1 MAEQKYDLCVI
12 GAGSGGL
19 SVAAAGALLG
29 VKVVL
34 LEKGLMGGD
43 CLNYGCVPSKAIIA
57 AAKQAQTMRKAGP
70 FGVKAV
76 EPNVDFK
83 KVHDH
88 IHSVIGT
95 IAPHDSV
102 ERFEGMG
109 VDVITKPG
117 KFLDHHTVQAGT
129 RKIKARYFVVA
140 TGSHAGVPP
149 IPGLDKVPYLTNE
162 TIFDLKTQPKHL
174 IIIGGGPIGT
184 EMAQA
189 HNRLGSR
196 VTLLDMFEPLSNDDP
211 ELTKIVI
218 DQVVKEGVNVL
229 SYSKTLNISKK
240 GAQIVVEIEHGGKKQ
255 KLTGSHLLVA
265 AGRVPNVKGLN
276 LEAAGVQYDRR
287 GIKVDKALKTTNKR
301 VYAIGDV
308 AGGLQFT
315 HMANYHAGLI
325 IRNALFKMPVKENT
339 DIVPWVT
346 YTDPELAHVGL
357 NEKMARERHGD
368 AINVLRWPYAEND
381 RAQAERKTNGFV
393 KVVTDKKGNILGA
406 SIVGHMAG
414 ELILPW
420 VLALTSKLKIKDMTA
435 IIVPYPTFGEISKR
449 AAQTYYSSSLSN
461 PWIGRIIGF
470 VRFLDRFKM

>member
-57 AAKQAQTMRKAGP
+57 AAKQAQTLRGGEP

-76 EPNVDFK
+76 DPTVNFK

-88 IHSVIGT
+88 IHAVIGT

-117 KFLDHHTVQAGT
+117 KFLDAHTVQAGR

-162 TIFDLKTQPKHL
+162 NIFELKTQPKHL

-184 EMAQA
+184 EMAQS
-189 HNRLGSR
+189 HNRLGSK
-196 VTLLDMFEPLSNDDP
+196 VSLLDLNEPLSNDDP
-211 ELTKIVI
+211 ELTKIV
-218 DQVVKEGVNVL
+218 VERVKEEGVNV
-229 SYSKTLNISKK
+229 YSSAKTLNISKK
-240 GAQIVVEIEHGGKKQ
+240 GTQITVEIEHDGKK
-255 KLTGSHLLVA
+255 KKITGSHLLVA
-265 AGRVPNVKGLN
+265 AGRVPNVNGLN
-276 LEAAGVQYDRR
+276 LEAAGIEYDRR
-287 GIKVDKALKTTNKR
+287 GIKVDKKLKTTNKR

-325 IRNALFKMPVKENT
+325 IKNALFKMPVKENT

-381 RAQAERKTNGFV
+381 RAQAERKTTGLV
-393 KVVTDKKGNILGA
+393 KVITDKKGKILGA

-414 ELILPW
+414 ELIMPW
-420 VLALTSKLKIKDMTA
+420 VLAITSKLKIKDMTSL
-435 IIVPYPTFGEISKR
+435 IVPYPTFGEINKR
-449 AAQTYYSSSLSN
+449 AAQSYYSSSLSN

-470 VRFLDRFKM
+470 FRFLDRFKR